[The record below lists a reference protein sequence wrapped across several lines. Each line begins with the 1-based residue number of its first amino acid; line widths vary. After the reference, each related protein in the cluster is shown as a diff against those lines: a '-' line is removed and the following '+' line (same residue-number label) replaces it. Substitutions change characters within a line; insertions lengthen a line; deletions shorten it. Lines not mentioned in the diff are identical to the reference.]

1 LGMAL
6 YFLLPLLGN
15 RSVPI
20 LAAFLVCC
28 AAYLIAWE
36 ARRTKPKQFAWVL
49 RGIGGLAALTAVF
62 FIVPKQTEAE
72 IVWNPYSE
80 QAMAAAAQ
88 EGKGVIIDTYADW
101 CIPCR
106 ELDQRT
112 FTNAA
117 IRKEADQ
124 FVMLK
129 LNLTSRDANTEAG
142 RAASRYDI
150 RGVPT

>member
-1 LGMAL
+1 MMALEHWRAMAAKQGDDTVHQPLDNGVLGPQVMQLRPRFILSLGLGTPYLFLGTFSGAISKLPRSGMWMVTVRKIFGLILLGMAL

-62 FIVPKQTEAE
+62 FIVPKQTG
-72 IVWNPYSE
+72 P
-80 QAMAAAAQ
+80 
-88 EGKGVIIDTYADW
+88 
-101 CIPCR
+101 
-106 ELDQRT
+106 
-112 FTNAA
+112 
-117 IRKEADQ
+117 
-124 FVMLK
+124 
-129 LNLTSRDANTEAG
+129 
-142 RAASRYDI
+142 
-150 RGVPT
+150 